1 MLKKSILPIFL
12 LAMVVV
18 LSVFY
23 IKKTTNDDSKE
34 VSNSGDQTVLSTFAS
49 KRLEILDLRSVMID
63 KLEEEIA
70 SGSLTTL
77 EIEAKVNEIND
88 LYYLKYTETSLED
101 AICELGFKDSL
112 VMIEDKNVSIIIIDD
127 ELTTEDFINVAG
139 VVKTELGNGYK
150 VNLETLKKKKKKIS
164 EDIYK
169 RY

>member
-23 IKKTTNDDSKE
+23 IKKTTTDDSKE
-34 VSNSGDQTVLSTFAS
+34 VSNPGEQTVLSTFAS

-70 SGSLTTL
+70 SGSLTSQ

-112 VMIEDKNVSIIIIDD
+112 VVIEDKNVSILIIDD
-127 ELTTEDFINVAG
+127 ELTAEDFINVAG

-150 VNLETLKKKKKKIS
+150 VNLESLK
-164 EDIYK
+164 EE
-169 RY
+169 

>member
-23 IKKTTNDDSKE
+23 IKKTTTDDSKE
-34 VSNSGDQTVLSTFAS
+34 VSNPGEQTVLSTFAS

-70 SGSLTTL
+70 SGSLTSQ

-112 VMIEDKNVSIIIIDD
+112 VIIEDKNVSILIIDD
-127 ELTTEDFINVAG
+127 ELTAEDFINVAS

-150 VNLETLKKKKKKIS
+150 VNLESLK
-164 EDIYK
+164 EE
-169 RY
+169 

>member
-23 IKKTTNDDSKE
+23 IKKTTSDDSKE
-34 VSNSGDQTVLSTFAS
+34 VSNPGEQTVLSTFAS

-101 AICELGFKDSL
+101 AICEFGFKDSL
-112 VMIEDKNVSIIIIDD
+112 VMIEDKNVSILIIDD

-139 VVKTELGNGYK
+139 AVKAELGNGYK
-150 VNLETLKKKKKKIS
+150 VNLETLK
-164 EDIYK
+164 EE
-169 RY
+169 

>member
-23 IKKTTNDDSKE
+23 IKKTTSDDSKE
-34 VSNSGDQTVLSTFAS
+34 VSNPGEQTVLSTFAS

-112 VMIEDKNVSIIIIDD
+112 VMIEDKNVSILIIDD
-127 ELTTEDFINVAG
+127 ELTAEDFINVAG
-139 VVKTELGNGYK
+139 AVKAELGNGYK
-150 VNLETLKKKKKKIS
+150 VNLETLK
-164 EDIYK
+164 EE
-169 RY
+169 

>member
-1 MLKKSILPIFL
+1 MKLGGFINVKKKYITNIF
-12 LAMVVV
+12 ASDVVV

-23 IKKTTNDDSKE
+23 IKKTTSDDSKE
-34 VSNSGDQTVLSTFAS
+34 VSNPGEQTVLSTFAS

-112 VMIEDKNVSIIIIDD
+112 VMIEDKNVSILIIDD

-139 VVKTELGNGYK
+139 AVKAELGNGYK
-150 VNLETLKKKKKKIS
+150 VNLETLK
-164 EDIYK
+164 EE
-169 RY
+169 

>member
-23 IKKTTNDDSKE
+23 IKKTTSDDSKE
-34 VSNSGDQTVLSTFAS
+34 VSNPGEQTVLSTFAS

-112 VMIEDKNVSIIIIDD
+112 VMIEDKNVSILIIDD

-139 VVKTELGNGYK
+139 AVKAVLGNGYK
-150 VNLETLKKKKKKIS
+150 VNLETLK
-164 EDIYK
+164 EE
-169 RY
+169 

>member
-23 IKKTTNDDSKE
+23 IKKTTTDDSKE
-34 VSNSGDQTVLSTFAS
+34 VSNSGEQTVLSTFAS

-70 SGSLTTL
+70 SGSLTSQ

-112 VMIEDKNVSIIIIDD
+112 VVIEDKNVSILIIDD
-127 ELTTEDFINVAG
+127 ELTAEDFINVAG

-150 VNLETLKKKKKKIS
+150 VNLESLK
-164 EDIYK
+164 EE
-169 RY
+169 

>member
-23 IKKTTNDDSKE
+23 IKKTTTDDSKE
-34 VSNSGDQTVLSTFAS
+34 VSNPDEQTVLSTFAS

-70 SGSLTTL
+70 SGSLTSQ

-112 VMIEDKNVSIIIIDD
+112 VVIEDKNVSILIIDD
-127 ELTTEDFINVAG
+127 ELTAEDFINVAG

-150 VNLETLKKKKKKIS
+150 VNLESLK
-164 EDIYK
+164 EE
-169 RY
+169 

>member
-1 MLKKSILPIFL
+1 
-12 LAMVVV
+12 
-18 LSVFY
+18 
-23 IKKTTNDDSKE
+23 
-34 VSNSGDQTVLSTFAS
+34 
-49 KRLEILDLRSVMID
+49 MID

-112 VMIEDKNVSIIIIDD
+112 VMIEDKNVSILIIDD

-139 VVKTELGNGYK
+139 VVKAELGNGYK
-150 VNLETLKKKKKKIS
+150 VNLETLK
-164 EDIYK
+164 EE
-169 RY
+169 

>member
-23 IKKTTNDDSKE
+23 IKKTTSDDSKE
-34 VSNSGDQTVLSTFAS
+34 VSNPGEQTVLSTFAS

-112 VMIEDKNVSIIIIDD
+112 VMIEDKNVSILIIAD

-139 VVKTELGNGYK
+139 AVKAELGNGYK
-150 VNLETLKKKKKKIS
+150 VNLETLK
-164 EDIYK
+164 EE
-169 RY
+169 

>member
-23 IKKTTNDDSKE
+23 IKKTTSDDSKE
-34 VSNSGDQTVLSTFAS
+34 VSNSV
-49 KRLEILDLRSVMID
+49 EILDLRSVMID

-112 VMIEDKNVSIIIIDD
+112 VMIEDKNVSILIIDD

-139 VVKTELGNGYK
+139 AVKAELGNGYK
-150 VNLETLKKKKKKIS
+150 VNLETLK
-164 EDIYK
+164 EE
-169 RY
+169 

>member
-23 IKKTTNDDSKE
+23 IKKTTTDDSKV
-34 VSNSGDQTVLSTFAS
+34 VSNPGEQTVLSTFAS

-70 SGSLTTL
+70 SGSLTSQ

-112 VMIEDKNVSIIIIDD
+112 VIIEDKNVSILIIDD
-127 ELTTEDFINVAG
+127 ELTAEDFINVAS

-150 VNLETLKKKKKKIS
+150 VNLESLK
-164 EDIYK
+164 EE
-169 RY
+169 